1 MTQPTNPHAIAPR
14 SDDLDARM
22 PTPPMQPASD
32 ASGARDV
39 SHANASPLDLDA
51 WTPQRRAAWQTW
63 LADKLLASGFA
74 SQRVDG
80 RRTYWLS
87 EVARQSGIDRS
98 TLLSWLQRG
107 SQPSYAHV
115 PRLAGALG
123 VQAIVV
129 AYRAGLVGK
138 RDLIALLHEAIP
150 TVEDLHVMLKCAATM
165 PDGAYRRTMER
176 EAQRMLAL
184 VETLQREL
192 GWTDHNFG
200 PMAAEVA
207 IRELANDRTPIDEH
221 IAYADPGEAPRQPV
235 YPGPTA
241 RYQAAYNECGET
253 W

>member
-1 MTQPTNPHAIAPR
+1 
-14 SDDLDARM
+14 M
-22 PTPPMQPASD
+22 PTPPTQPASD

-51 WTPQRRAAWQTW
+51 WTVQRRADWQTW
-63 LADKLLASGFA
+63 LADKLLATGYA
-74 SQRVDG
+74 ARRVDG
-80 RRTYWLS
+80 RQQFYLS
-87 EVARQSGIDRS
+87 ELARQSGIDRN

-115 PRLAGALG
+115 TRLAGALG

-138 RDLIALLHEAIP
+138 RDLISLLNGGAIP
-150 TVEDLHVMLKCAATM
+150 TIDSLHMMLEGAATM
-165 PDGAYRRTMER
+165 PDGAYRRTIER

-192 GWTDHNFG
+192 GWTARDFG

-207 IRELANDRTPIDEH
+207 IRELANDPTPIDEH
-221 IAYADPGEAPRQPV
+221 IGYADPEEAPRQPV

-241 RYQAAYNECGET
+241 SYQAAYNECGET